1 MKVDE
6 SSTRVLEQKM
16 GGMRAFPVAVLR
28 PLRLLLDA
36 ARVAAWA
43 VVRVAACAVARAA
56 TCTAGVAA
64 TKAAVAA
71 VAATSNSMTQHAV
84 YLCEVSYSPARSNW
98 VRELRVDFDTAGI
111 LRIEIDRV
119 VPYGFDVA
127 GTLLFTSID
136 NERIVVDL
144 EQRTW
149 SSDFRGLSS
158 GRGRCDRQ

>member
-1 MKVDE
+1 M
-6 SSTRVLEQKM
+6 
-16 GGMRAFPVAVLR
+16 AAVWLAG
-28 PLRLLLDA
+28 LA
-36 ARVAAWA
+36 AAPAGSA
-43 VVRVAACAVARAA
+43 
-56 TCTAGVAA
+56 AGVAVA
-64 TKAAVAA
+64 EARDAAF
-71 VAATSNSMTQHAV
+71 AATSNSSATQHAV
-84 YLCEVSYSPARSNW
+84 YLCEVSYSPARSHWN
-98 VRELRVDFDTAGI
+98 RELRVDYDATGI

-127 GTLLFTSID
+127 GALLFTSID

>member
-1 MKVDE
+1 MRIEENSIRVVE
-6 SSTRVLEQKM
+6 QETR
-16 GGMRAFPVAVLR
+16 GMQAFPAALQLWRLFIVAVW
-28 PLRLLLDA
+28 A
-36 ARVAAWA
+36 AAWA
-43 VVRVAACAVARAA
+43 A
-56 TCTAGVAA
+56 TWSDGVAA
-64 TKAAVAA
+64 TGEGFSKVEA
-71 VAATSNSMTQHAV
+71 SSKNMTQQHAV

-98 VRELRVDFDTAGI
+98 VRELRVDFDTEGI

-127 GTLLFTSID
+127 GALLFTSID

-149 SSDFRGLSS
+149 RSDFRGLSS